1 MLRLVE
7 TPRAR
12 IGRMESALNAVS
24 RRDAVPACGPRKS
37 NTTLEFEGPFEF
49 GNGKLKG
56 ILAQPEE
63 AHVLDLD
70 IVDSLFVVKLPKKG
84 DWVDEFRGRR
94 RLETSGLQ
102 GRSGRLQKRKGD
114 PSKRGRGRPIS
125 ALRRPPRKRP
135 SPLPPPSP
143 PLTLTR
149 SFPRSRTRTARPP
162 RSRSPPRARPF

>member
-24 RRDAVPACGPRKS
+24 RRDAVPACGPRKT
-37 NTTLEFEGPFEF
+37 NATLEFEGPFEF

-114 PSKRGRGRPIS
+114 PSKRGRGRLEGEGRIQIGVEGG
-125 ALRRPPRKRP
+125 ALGLGRRHNQVGVAHV
-135 SPLPPPSP
+135 LC
-143 PLTLTR
+143 
-149 SFPRSRTRTARPP
+149 
-162 RSRSPPRARPF
+162 